1 MPTARIPMKKIIEIL
16 RLKYEA
22 QLSHDKI
29 ARACQLSK
37 GAVYKYVHLAKAK
50 GITWPL
56 ADDVDEAALEA
67 LLFPAQEK
75 PQRYVPPDCFQIHQE
90 LKRKGVTLQLLWA
103 EYVARYETQAYRYS
117 RFCACTASGGI
128 SRSVA
133 CASCTRPARRRSST
147 TVAPLSR

>member
-90 LKRKGVTLQLLWA
+90 LKRKGMTLQLLWA

-117 RFCACTASGGI
+117 RFCALY
-128 SRSVA
+128 RVA
-133 CASCTRPARRRSST
+133 G
-147 TVAPLSR
+147 